1 MWQKVLNTPDFEL
14 STTRIEQLERWKRLA
29 ARFRTNPLSIIGAL
43 MITSIVLMAI
53 FAPVIAP
60 YPEDTTGAVDFANQ
74 FEPPSSEHIMGTDQ
88 AGRDVFSRVVFG
100 SRISLMIGVVVL
112 SLAISVGT
120 TIGLVAGYIG
130 GKTHAVLMR
139 TTDIFLSIPGILLAM
154 AVAALLGPNL
164 INAMLALAAYW
175 WTWYA
180 RIVQGEVLSVK
191 QEEYVMASR
200 ALGAPTHRIIRKE
213 ILPNV
218 TTPIIVKATLDMGF
232 AILAGAGLGF
242 IGLGA
247 QAPTPEW
254 GVMVAQARGN
264 ILNAWWA
271 GVFPGLF
278 ISYIVIGFNLLG
290 DGLRDMFDVEAGEG
304 GF

>member
-1 MWQKVLNTPDFEL
+1 MAEIALFGFDLEL
-14 STTRIEQLERWKRLA
+14 SSTRAEQLERWKRLL
-29 ARFRTNPLSIIGAL
+29 ARFRSNPLSIVGVL
-43 MITSIVLMAI
+43 MILSIVFMAV
-53 FAPVIAP
+53 FAPYIAP
-60 YPEDTTGAVDFANQ
+60 YPEDTTGRVDFANQ
-74 FEPPSSEHIMGTDQ
+74 FQPPSAEHIMGTDQ
-88 AGRDVFSRVVFG
+88 AGRDVFSRVVYG
-100 SRISLMIGVVVL
+100 SRISMMIGVVVL
-112 SLAISVGT
+112 SLGITVGT
-120 TIGLVAGYIG
+120 AVGLVAGYMG
-130 GKTHAVLMR
+130 GTVHALLMR
-139 TTDIFLSIPGILLAM
+139 ITDVFLSIPGILLAM
-154 AVAALLGPNL
+154 AVAALLGPSL
-164 INAMLALAAYW
+164 VNAMLALAAYW

-200 ALGAPTHRIIRKE
+200 ALGAPTHRIVLKE

-242 IGLGA
+242 LGLGA

-264 ILNAWWA
+264 VLNAWWA
-271 GVFPGLF
+271 GLFPGLF
-278 ISYIVIGFNLLG
+278 ISYVVIGFNLLG
-290 DGLRDMFDVEAGEG
+290 DGLRDMFDVEAGG